1 MNKYDVLSDLDL
13 IVDEE
18 NAKNVDS
25 WIAALSDGEYL
36 SKFNYPEEAVNDAV
50 GLLERLNECTQFIIF
65 EAVSGYVYSC
75 HNGFDSLME
84 KLAEIADNDTKLPNA
99 LNDKNA
105 GHGSRFLLNYYY
117 FVFYLLPVSRP
128 RICQKSFFMFK
139 NMSFIFVKSFFTCV
153 N

>member
-1 MNKYDVLSDLDL
+1 MKLNKYDVLAELDF
-13 IVDEE
+13 ETSGNN

-65 EAVSGYVYSC
+65 EAVSGYIYSC

-84 KLAEIADNDTKLPNA
+84 KLAEIADNDTKITEDTGIKPNHYTIMA
-99 LNDKNA
+99 VVPFRGNSYLIINETASNCINDLDIFQLINV
-105 GHGSRFLLNYYY
+105 LL
-117 FVFYLLPVSRP
+117 
-128 RICQKSFFMFK
+128 
-139 NMSFIFVKSFFTCV
+139 
-153 N
+153 